1 MASPGG
7 RQSVD
12 RTPPN
17 ASQRV
22 PVRTGQNPSFIWK
35 VTMPRLT
42 DEARAALELRAPSP
56 LRPSPHL
63 TDAERKVWRAL
74 VAACPAGHL
83 TERDRPMIEAW
94 VSLTVAAR
102 KLSTVV
108 AAADGAALL
117 DRDGPAARALDKTAQ
132 IGKTLA
138 ALANR
143 LKTAPL
149 ASHSAPH
156 KAAQRK
162 APAQGDRP
170 TLGLVG
176 RK

>member
-1 MASPGG
+1 
-7 RQSVD
+7 
-12 RTPPN
+12 
-17 ASQRV
+17 
-22 PVRTGQNPSFIWK
+22 
-35 VTMPRLT
+35 MPRLS
-42 DEARAALELRAPSP
+42 DEARAALERRAPP
-56 LRPSPHL
+56 ALRPTPHL
-63 TDAERKVWRAL
+63 TPDEKKVWRSL

-83 TERDRPMIEAW
+83 TERDRPMVETW

-102 KLSTVV
+102 KLSQVV
-108 AAADGAALL
+108 AAATGPALL
-117 DRDGPAARALDKTAQ
+117 ERDSAAARALDKTTM

-143 LKTAPL
+143 LKIAPL

-162 APAQGDRP
+162 APPQGDKP

-176 RK
+176 RR